1 MDIRFINEGGV
12 LSYFISDIE
21 GYIKQER
28 STFILDEYVFMD
40 YPGKLFYNEEY
51 IHEDSL
57 LLLAPWLHKT
67 RGLLMA
73 LAIKEYV
80 KTQKSKLQKRKYST
94 SHRIEIAYKSKYKCN
109 MCKMVLPPSFEVDH
123 IVELQD
129 GGEDTYENCQALCP
143 NCHSEK
149 TRCNILRRD
158 KCFKKVYEKKF
169 KVMQE
174 NAFKQFEYKSKY
186 F

>member
-94 SHRIEIAYKSKYKCN
+94 SHRIEIATSQSTSATCVKCSF
-109 MCKMVLPPSFEVDH
+109 LPAS
-123 IVELQD
+123 
-129 GGEDTYENCQALCP
+129 
-143 NCHSEK
+143 
-149 TRCNILRRD
+149 R
-158 KCFKKVYEKKF
+158 
-169 KVMQE
+169 
-174 NAFKQFEYKSKY
+174 
-186 F
+186 